1 MCDKFPKKVDF
12 CSSKYL
18 SDAETGY
25 QQHGRKFDQLPR
37 GTSTE
42 CSKGTYCNHLKANLG
57 ELTLRY
63 RPAIK
68 HPFLLVV
75 NFILIYNF

>member
-1 MCDKFPKKVDF
+1 MCDKFDF
-12 CSSKYL
+12 CLSKYL

-25 QQHGRKFDQLPR
+25 QQQGRKFDQLPR
-37 GTSTE
+37 GTPTE
-42 CSKGTYCNHLKANLG
+42 YSKATYCNHLKASLG
-57 ELTLRY
+57 ELTLCY

-68 HPFLLVV
+68 HPFLLMV